1 MRIGKNMRA
10 FLVNIEAEPGMWSA
24 KKLAADFDV
33 SVRSARRS
41 LRRLEEVGAVF
52 KEEGDYPSRGGR
64 REFVYY
70 PSSSS
75 SSWSDSD
82 SSSDN

>member
-10 FLVNIEAEPGMWSA
+10 FLVNIEAEPGLWTA

-33 SVRSARRS
+33 SVRSVRRS
-41 LRRLEEVGAVF
+41 LRRLDEMGLVRR
-52 KEEGDYPSRGGR
+52 EEGDYPLRGGR

-70 PSSSS
+70 PSS
-75 SSWSDSD
+75 D
-82 SSSDN
+82 SSDI